1 MHGVSSFNID
11 ALIVHGMPVPSPRHL
26 NLPAIRRSLT
36 EVQTHF
42 ARLNEC
48 FVEPRDPFSDMVL
61 ENVLEAY
68 ALIDD
73 YVARG
78 IDLFDLQ
85 HVDLMLEINATVLC
99 GSDPAQRVEFAEH
112 LAATEKHFFNNEEG
126 GIKDL
131 FDWYGKHRDESAWK
145 RAAGVYVRI
154 LSKPQLFIEGNH
166 RTGSIIVSYLL
177 IREGLSPFVL
187 TVDNAEGFFNP
198 SSVIRNSAK
207 YGVKAL
213 FELPKIKKKYAAF
226 LEEQSRCSRGI
237 HLVDNRHPSIAEAPR
252 VGWCKMDANVADPE
266 LEHSKP

>member
-1 MHGVSSFNID
+1 
-11 ALIVHGMPVPSPRHL
+11 
-26 NLPAIRRSLT
+26 LPAIRCALT

-42 ARLNEC
+42 AQLNEC
-48 FVEPRDPFSDMVL
+48 FVEPRDPFSDVVL

-68 ALIDD
+68 ALIDG
-73 YVARG
+73 YVTRG

-85 HVDLMLEINATVLC
+85 RVDLMLEINATVLC
-99 GSDPAQRVEFAEH
+99 GSDPAARVEFAEH
-112 LAATEKHFFNNEEG
+112 LVATERHFFNNEQG

-131 FDWYGKHRDESAWK
+131 LDWYGKHQDESAWK

-154 LSKPQLFIEGNH
+154 LSQPQLFIEGNH
-166 RTGSIIVSYLL
+166 RSGSIIASYLL

-187 TVDNAEGFFNP
+187 TVDNAEAFFNP

-226 LEEQSRCSRGI
+226 LEEESRRSHGI
-237 HLVDNRHPSIAEAPR
+237 YLVDNRRNVIAEAPPDD
-252 VGWCKMDANVADPE
+252 CLKIEANAGGPAFEDT
-266 LEHSKP
+266 KP

>member
-1 MHGVSSFNID
+1 
-11 ALIVHGMPVPSPRHL
+11 LPRHL
-26 NLPAIRRSLT
+26 NLPAIRCSLT
-36 EVQTHF
+36 EVQAHF
-42 ARLNEC
+42 AQLNEC
-48 FVEPRDPFSDMVL
+48 FVEPRDPFSNVVL
-61 ENVLEAY
+61 ENVLDAY

-78 IDLFDLQ
+78 IDLFNLQ
-85 HVDLMLEINATVLC
+85 QVDLMLEINATVLC
-99 GSDPAQRVEFAEH
+99 GSDPARRVEFAEH
-112 LAATEKHFFNNEEG
+112 LAATEKHFFNNEAG

-131 FDWYGKHRDESAWK
+131 LNWYAKHRDESAWK

-154 LSKPQLFIEGNH
+154 LSQPQLFLEGNH
-166 RTGSIIVSYLL
+166 RSGSIIASYLL

-226 LEEQSRCSRGI
+226 LEEESRRSHGI
-237 HLVDNRHPSIAEAPR
+237 YLIDNRRNVGAEVSLGDSPR
-252 VGWCKMDANVADPE
+252 IELHAAVPE
-266 LEHSKP
+266 TPCNKP

>member
-1 MHGVSSFNID
+1 
-11 ALIVHGMPVPSPRHL
+11 MPLPASRHL
-26 NLPAIRRSLT
+26 NLSAIRSSLT
-36 EVQTHF
+36 EVQRHF
-42 ARLNEC
+42 SRLNDC
-48 FVEPRDPFSDMVL
+48 LLEPRDPFSNEVL

-73 YVARG
+73 YVTRG
-78 IDLFDLQ
+78 VDLFDLQ

-99 GSDPAQRVEFAEH
+99 GNDPADRLEFAGH
-112 LAATEKHFFNNEEG
+112 LVATEKHFFNNEEG

-131 FDWYGKHRDESAWK
+131 FDWYDKHRDESPWK

-166 RTGSIIVSYLL
+166 RSGSIIASYLL
-177 IREGLSPFVL
+177 LREGLSPFVL

-226 LEEQSRCSRGI
+226 LEEQSRRSHGMF
-237 HLVDNRHPSIAEAPR
+237 LVDKRHPARVETPCAESARIEASTGVP
-252 VGWCKMDANVADPE
+252 AF
-266 LEHSKP
+266 EHSKP